1 MVLTLLLLLGEV
13 KKSRRCGSM
22 KKTGFIVSGILI
34 AVILAAHIGLFNA
47 LFMLL
52 LMGVIPGTEIV
63 IPANVML
70 LIISTVTC
78 AVIFYPAVKT
88 ILHAVMERTS
98 IGRNGATGSHLPKQR
113 FTKIEA

>member
-1 MVLTLLLLLGEV
+1 
-13 KKSRRCGSM
+13 M

-34 AVILAAHIGLFNA
+34 AVIVAAHIGLFNA
-47 LFMLL
+47 LFMFL

-88 ILHAVMERTS
+88 ILHAIMERTS
-98 IGRNGATGSHLPKQR
+98 IGQNSPDSSRLPKQR
-113 FTKIEA
+113 FAKIEA